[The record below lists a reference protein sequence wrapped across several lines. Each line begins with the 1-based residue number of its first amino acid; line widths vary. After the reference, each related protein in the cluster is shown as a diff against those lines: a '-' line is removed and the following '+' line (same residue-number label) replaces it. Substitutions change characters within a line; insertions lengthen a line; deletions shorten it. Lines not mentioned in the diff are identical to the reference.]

1 MFHLTRTILIL
12 FFTVII
18 SSCSTFRNAPRTN
31 YEYNQEKFLP
41 LMLDVELDKSVN
53 TSKNS
58 VINTGINAKGLDV
71 YIDVQNANH
80 VDIELT
86 SVQIN
91 VEKSQIKMPLNQ
103 ILPAGK
109 SIRLRYFINTSQTP
123 SLYKVY
129 VQVLGKNILSEQ
141 LSVGVFQN
149 ELPPFP
155 ADEHFDHHD

>member
-1 MFHLTRTILIL
+1 MYHIPNTILLL
-12 FFTVII
+12 FLTLII
-18 SSCSTFRNAPRTN
+18 NSCSTFRNTSRTT
-31 YEYNQEKFLP
+31 YESKQDKFLP
-41 LMLDVELDKSVN
+41 LMLDVELDKSTN
-53 TSKNS
+53 TAKNS
-58 VINTGINAKGLDV
+58 LINNGINAKGLDV

-86 SVQIN
+86 SIQIN

-109 SIRLRYFINTSQTP
+109 SVRLRYFINTSQTP

>member
-1 MFHLTRTILIL
+1 MFHLTRTILIIFL
-12 FFTVII
+12 TVII
-18 SSCSTFRNAPRTN
+18 SSCSTFRNIPRTN
-31 YEYNQEKFLP
+31 YESNQEKFLP
-41 LMLDVELDKSVN
+41 LMLEVELDKSVN

-58 VINTGINAKGLDV
+58 VINTGMNSKGLDV

-80 VDIELT
+80 VDIELA